1 MGNCSLSDP
10 KRNTAIR
17 QKLLEIVDNQGWLF
31 GAIDVEFGNLPFH
44 LNLDLCPLPADEVDI
59 GFVLA
64 RSLTAELV
72 PRKSWNPV
80 SGQLYKQ
87 ISLSCDMA
95 LLENVLAYGD
105 KGAKTCKHGSLGGL
119 RNMFTG
125 WDVN

>member
-17 QKLLEIVDNQGWLF
+17 QRLLEIVDNQGWLF
-31 GAIDVEFGNLPFH
+31 GAIDVEFGNLPSH
-44 LNLDLCPLPADEVDI
+44 LDLDLGSLPGDEVDI
-59 GFVLA
+59 GLVLA

-72 PRKSWNPV
+72 PRKSWNLV
-80 SGQLYKQ
+80 SGQFDKQ

-119 RNMFTG
+119 SNMFTD